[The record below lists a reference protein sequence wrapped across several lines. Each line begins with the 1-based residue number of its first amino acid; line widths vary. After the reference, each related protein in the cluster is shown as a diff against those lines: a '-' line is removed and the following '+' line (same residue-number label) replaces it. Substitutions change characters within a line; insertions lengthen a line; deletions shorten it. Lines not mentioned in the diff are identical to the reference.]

1 MSTNQR
7 RNNVLPKKK
16 VDLISKLV
24 TLVQEVTK
32 DIDLQHFLISLYDET
47 ANDKYT
53 GDLFG
58 GRSVDI
64 AKKIIARHA
73 QMYSKPYSRN
83 ASKGFFRGPTN
94 GPSMEFKF
102 KTEGDLLNFAFLMYL
117 DMKHDETI
125 SASVVDSNGKK
136 VLKPVSFEEFCGE
149 KIVVKTKTNNKSY
162 ESPVYMLFGRALVTK
177 NKPLVK
183 TPFIKKIEAVIEG
196 AQGKAETGVKQ
207 NFMNIYGSSLLTKEV
222 DADKSRVGGN
232 FLPDGHNGF
241 ISVDQEDKTATITRF
256 IDKTKYERESNKARV
271 AVLYPIVSVANLMD
285 PGKRMLIE
293 SAKEDTKYSMLAQGF
308 GNVNPSN
315 NNINTDAIIS
325 RLAWNYKK
333 PSFILRQPDGTGTA
347 LGAYY
352 TNRAITGSNGAKGK
366 GYAYIVK
373 RGNANKPNANKPNA
387 NKPNANKP
395 EGIYRLDSNMSKE
408 KAKSGT
414 TGDRLAKFFGD
425 FYQAL
430 TVISYIKYNE
440 NEKYHFA
447 LGTGDAMLANIFMF
461 MSSIGDSSPNLLFAM
476 SVQEKLKIYGK
487 ITNSIRVK
495 NLAVRAVTRM
505 TEASPS
511 PNRPQNRPQNRSQNS
526 RLNSILEGSGNSAN
540 TATSR
545 NSTASSGKKN
555 GNKNGKKNGK
565 NGVAAPKATPI
576 QVTNATISQLGK
588 RKRANNGP
596 PPVRGPNT
604 QSGVGSKNS
613 MAGNRNKNL
622 NNNASFSGNSQP
634 NANKPN
640 ANKPNANKS
649 NANKPNANKSNANKP
664 NANKVRITERNNQ
677 RGVKRARNNNNNNN
691 VNQPSAKRV
700 NVSRNKLI
708 QNLRKKKLRNFVVNG
723 LMKSYDN
730 KTKTANQII
739 REANNFGKTVA
750 AGITAQRMGT
760 LRNRP

>member
-53 GDLFG
+53 GELFG
-58 GRSVDI
+58 GKSVDI

-83 ASKGFFRGPTN
+83 ASKGFFRGPID

-125 SASVVDSNGKK
+125 SASVDDSNGKK

-222 DADKSRVGGN
+222 DADKSRVGSN

-373 RGNANKPNANKPNA
+373 RGKAV
-387 NKPNANKP
+387 
-395 EGIYRLDSNMSKE
+395 YRLDSNMSKE

-511 PNRPQNRPQNRSQNS
+511 PNRPRNRPQNRSQNS

-555 GNKNGKKNGK
+555 GNKNGNKNGKKNGKKNGNKNGK

-640 ANKPNANKS
+640 ANKPNANKP
-649 NANKPNANKSNANKP
+649 NANKPNANKP
-664 NANKVRITERNNQ
+664 NANKARITERNNQ

-739 REANNFGKTVA
+739 REANTFGKTVA

-760 LRNRP
+760 LRKRP

>member
-1 MSTNQR
+1 MSTTQR

-16 VDLISKLV
+16 VDLISKLL
-24 TLVQEVTK
+24 TLVQEVTE

-53 GDLFG
+53 GELFG
-58 GRSVDI
+58 GKSVDI

-196 AQGKAETGVKQ
+196 ARGHAETGVKQ

-222 DADKSRVGGN
+222 DADKSRVGSN

-308 GNVNPSN
+308 GNINPSN
-315 NNINTDAIIS
+315 KNINTDAIIS

-352 TNRAITGSNGAKGK
+352 TPRAITGSNGATGK

-373 RGNANKPNANKPNA
+373 RGNA

-430 TVISYIKYNE
+430 TVISYIKYNK

-511 PNRPQNRPQNRSQNS
+511 PNRPQNRPQNS

-555 GNKNGKKNGK
+555 GKKNGNKNGNKNGK

-576 QVTNATISQLGK
+576 QVVNANISQLGK
-588 RKRANNGP
+588 RKRANNNKNKNKNKS
-596 PPVRGPNT
+596 PPVGGPNT
-604 QSGVGSKNS
+604 QSGVGSRNS
-613 MAGNRNKNL
+613 IAGNRNKNL

-640 ANKPNANKS
+640 ANKPNAKKPNNRANLLAQIANLQARLSRSQAVAIETANAASAATNAAKAATKKLEETKNAS
-649 NANKPNANKSNANKP
+649 NAQAAKNAAAKNAAANNAAKKAANQAKATATKLKTLQRQLRTNANLPGASP
-664 NANKVRITERNNQ
+664 NQ
-677 RGVKRARNNNNNNN
+677 RPRKSAR
-691 VNQPSAKRV
+691 
-700 NVSRNKLI
+700 I
-708 QNLRKKKLRNFVVNG
+708 
-723 LMKSYDN
+723 
-730 KTKTANQII
+730 
-739 REANNFGKTVA
+739 FG
-750 AGITAQRMGT
+750 
-760 LRNRP
+760 NRP

>member
-1 MSTNQR
+1 MSTTQR

-32 DIDLQHFLISLYDET
+32 DTDLQHFLISLYDET

-53 GDLFG
+53 GELFG
-58 GRSVDI
+58 GKSVDI

-73 QMYSKPYSRN
+73 QMYSRPYSQN
-83 ASKGFFRGPTN
+83 ASKGFFRGGP
-94 GPSMEFKF
+94 PSMEFTF
-102 KTEGDLLNFAFLMYL
+102 KTEEDMLNFAFLMYL

-125 SASVVDSNGKK
+125 SATVVDSNGKK
-136 VLKPVSFEEFCGE
+136 VLKPVSFEDFCGE
-149 KIVVKTKTNNKSY
+149 NIVLKAKANNRSY
-162 ESPVYMLFGRALVTK
+162 ESPVYMLFGRALVSK

-196 AQGKAETGVKQ
+196 AGGKAETGVKQ

-222 DADKSRVGGN
+222 EADKSRVGSN

-256 IDKTKYERESNKARV
+256 IDNTKYKRQSNNARV

-333 PSFILRQPDGTGTA
+333 PSFILTQPNRTRTY

-373 RGNANKPNANKPNA
+373 RGKAQ
-387 NKPNANKP
+387 
-395 EGIYRLDSNMSKE
+395 YRLDSNMSKE

-430 TVISYIKYNE
+430 TVISYIKYNN

-461 MSSIGDSSPNLLFAM
+461 MSSIGGSSPNLLFAM

-511 PNRPQNRPQNRSQNS
+511 PNRPQNRPPNRPQNN

-545 NSTASSGKKN
+545 NSTASSR
-555 GNKNGKKNGK
+555 KKNGK

-576 QVTNATISQLGK
+576 QVVNANISQLGK
-588 RKRANNGP
+588 RKRANNNKNKNKNKS
-596 PPVRGPNT
+596 PPVGGPNT
-604 QSGVGSKNS
+604 QSGVGGRNS

-640 ANKPNANKS
+640 ANKPNNRSNLLAQIANLQTRLSRAQAAAIDTAKAAKAATNAANAATKKLEETKNAS
-649 NANKPNANKSNANKP
+649 NAQAAKNAAAKNAAANNAAKKAANQAKATATKLKTLQRQLRTNANLPGASP
-664 NANKVRITERNNQ
+664 NQ
-677 RGVKRARNNNNNNN
+677 RPRKSAR
-691 VNQPSAKRV
+691 
-700 NVSRNKLI
+700 I
-708 QNLRKKKLRNFVVNG
+708 
-723 LMKSYDN
+723 
-730 KTKTANQII
+730 
-739 REANNFGKTVA
+739 FG
-750 AGITAQRMGT
+750 
-760 LRNRP
+760 NRP

>member
-1 MSTNQR
+1 MNTTQR

-32 DIDLQHFLISLYDET
+32 DTDLQHFLISLYDET

-53 GDLFG
+53 GELFG
-58 GRSVDI
+58 GKSVDI

-73 QMYSKPYSRN
+73 QIYSRPYSQN
-83 ASKGFFRGPTN
+83 ASKGFFRGPAN

-125 SASVVDSNGKK
+125 SATVVDSNGKK
-136 VLKPVSFEEFCGE
+136 VLQPVSFEEFCG
-149 KIVVKTKTNNKSY
+149 KNIVVKTKTNNRSY
-162 ESPVYMLFGRALVTK
+162 DSPVYMLFGRALVTK

-207 NFMNIYGSSLLTKEV
+207 NFMNIYGSSLLTREV
-222 DADKSRVGGN
+222 EADKSRVGSN

-256 IDKTKYERESNKARV
+256 IDNTKYKRQSNNARV

-308 GNVNPSN
+308 GNVNPLN
-315 NNINTDAIIS
+315 KNINTDAIIS

-333 PSFILRQPDGTGTA
+333 PSFILTQPNRTRTY

-352 TNRAITGSNGAKGK
+352 TPKSLQSFDSEGKAVRGK

-373 RGNANKPNANKPNA
+373 R
-387 NKPNANKP
+387 
-395 EGIYRLDSNMSKE
+395 EGLREPYRLDSNMSKE

-430 TVISYIKYNE
+430 TVISYIKYNK

-461 MSSIGDSSPNLLFAM
+461 MSSIGGSSPNLLFAL

-545 NSTASSGKKN
+545 NSTASSRN
-555 GNKNGKKNGK
+555 KNGK

-576 QVTNATISQLGK
+576 QVVNATMSQLGK
-588 RKRANNGP
+588 RKRANNNNNKNKNKNKS
-596 PPVRGPNT
+596 PPVGGLNA
-604 QSGVGSKNS
+604 QSGVGSRNS
-613 MAGNRNKNL
+613 IVGNRNKNL

-640 ANKPNANKS
+640 AKKPNNRANLLAQIANLQARLSRSQAVAIETASAASAATNAAKAATKKLEETKNARNAQAAKNAAAKNVAANNAAKKAANQAKATATKLKTLQRQLRTNASLAGVSPNQGSRRSKRQKKS
-649 NANKPNANKSNANKP
+649 N
-664 NANKVRITERNNQ
+664 
-677 RGVKRARNNNNNNN
+677 
-691 VNQPSAKRV
+691 
-700 NVSRNKLI
+700 
-708 QNLRKKKLRNFVVNG
+708 
-723 LMKSYDN
+723 
-730 KTKTANQII
+730 
-739 REANNFGKTVA
+739 
-750 AGITAQRMGT
+750 
-760 LRNRP
+760 

>member
-1 MSTNQR
+1 MNTTQR

-53 GDLFG
+53 GELFG
-58 GRSVDI
+58 GKSVDI
-64 AKKIIARHA
+64 AKKIVARHA

-83 ASKGFFRGPTN
+83 ASKGFFRGPIN

-125 SASVVDSNGKK
+125 SASVDDSNGKK

-149 KIVVKTKTNNKSY
+149 KIVVKTKNNNKSY

-196 AQGKAETGVKQ
+196 ARGHAETGVKQ
-207 NFMNIYGSSLLTKEV
+207 NFMNIYGRSLLTKEV
-222 DADKSRVGGN
+222 DADKSRVGSN

-315 NNINTDAIIS
+315 KNINTDAIIS

-352 TNRAITGSNGAKGK
+352 TPRAITGSNGATGK

-373 RGNANKPNANKPNA
+373 RGNAKKPNANKPNA
-387 NKPNANKP
+387 NNAVTT
-395 EGIYRLDSNMSKE
+395 YRLDSNMSKE

-476 SVQEKLKIYGK
+476 SVQEKLKIYGE

-555 GNKNGKKNGK
+555 GNKNGNKNGKKNGNKNGNKNGK
-565 NGVAAPKATPI
+565 NGVAAPKATRI

-596 PPVRGPNT
+596 PPVRGPNA
-604 QSGVGSKNS
+604 QSGVGSRNSIVGNKKN
-613 MAGNRNKNL
+613 NI

-634 NANKPN
+634 NN
-640 ANKPNANKS
+640 
-649 NANKPNANKSNANKP
+649 
-664 NANKVRITERNNQ
+664 
-677 RGVKRARNNNNNNN
+677 RAKKLKIN
-691 VNQPSAKRV
+691 VNVAQRKKLLKNLKSKRV
-700 NVSRNKLI
+700 PNRTIES
-708 QNLRKKKLRNFVVNG
+708 
-723 LMKSYDN
+723 LMKNYNNKKMSY
-730 KTKTANQII
+730 NQVI
-739 REANNFGKTVA
+739 REGNNIGQKIVA
-750 AGITAQRMGT
+750 GNRAQRMNT

>member
-1 MSTNQR
+1 MNTTQR

-53 GDLFG
+53 GELFG
-58 GRSVDI
+58 GKSVDI

-83 ASKGFFRGPTN
+83 ASKGFFRGPIN

-125 SASVVDSNGKK
+125 SASSG
-136 VLKPVSFEEFCGE
+136 PVSFEEFCGE
-149 KIVVKTKTNNKSY
+149 KIVVKTKNNNKSY

-196 AQGKAETGVKQ
+196 AGGKAETGVKQ

-222 DADKSRVGGN
+222 DADKSRVGSN

-315 NNINTDAIIS
+315 KNINTDAIIS

-373 RGNANKPNANKPNA
+373 RGNA
-387 NKPNANKP
+387 
-395 EGIYRLDSNMSKE
+395 EYRLDSNMSKE

-440 NEKYHFA
+440 NKKYHFA

-487 ITNSIRVK
+487 ITNSIQVK

-545 NSTASSGKKN
+545 NSTASSGNKNGKKN
-555 GNKNGKKNGK
+555 GNKNGK

-576 QVTNATISQLGK
+576 QVTNATSSQLGK
-588 RKRANNGP
+588 RKRANNNNGP

-622 NNNASFSGNSQP
+622 KNNASFSGNSQP

-640 ANKPNANKS
+640 ANKPNNRSNLLAQIANLQARLSRAQAAAIETASAANVAANAAKAATKKLQETRNARNAQAAKNAREKNAAANNAAKEANAKAKKLARALKQLRT
-649 NANKPNANKSNANKP
+649 NANLPGASP
-664 NANKVRITERNNQ
+664 NQ
-677 RGVKRARNNNNNNN
+677 RPRKSAR
-691 VNQPSAKRV
+691 
-700 NVSRNKLI
+700 I
-708 QNLRKKKLRNFVVNG
+708 
-723 LMKSYDN
+723 
-730 KTKTANQII
+730 
-739 REANNFGKTVA
+739 
-750 AGITAQRMGT
+750 

>member
-1 MSTNQR
+1 MNTTQR

-16 VDLISKLV
+16 VDLIRKLV
-24 TLVQEVTK
+24 TLVQEVTE
-32 DIDLQHFLISLYDET
+32 DTDLQHFLISLYDET

-53 GDLFG
+53 GELFG
-58 GRSVDI
+58 GKSVDI

-73 QMYSKPYSRN
+73 QMYSRPYSRN

-125 SASVVDSNGKK
+125 SASSG
-136 VLKPVSFEEFCGE
+136 PVSFEEFCGE
-149 KIVVKTKTNNKSY
+149 KIVVKTKNNNKSY

-183 TPFIKKIEAVIEG
+183 TPFIKKIEAVIEDAG
-196 AQGKAETGVKQ
+196 GKAETGVKQ

-222 DADKSRVGGN
+222 DADKSRVGSN

-256 IDKTKYERESNKARV
+256 IDKTKYSRESNGARV

-285 PGKRMLIE
+285 PGKKMLIE

-315 NNINTDAIIS
+315 KNINTDAIIS

-352 TNRAITGSNGAKGK
+352 TPKSLQSFDNRGNAVRGK

-373 RGNANKPNANKPNA
+373 RGKA
-387 NKPNANKP
+387 
-395 EGIYRLDSNMSKE
+395 EYRLDSNMSKE

-461 MSSIGDSSPNLLFAM
+461 MSSIGGSSPNLLFAM

-511 PNRPQNRPQNRSQNS
+511 PNRPQNRSQNS

-555 GNKNGKKNGK
+555 GKKNGK

-576 QVTNATISQLGK
+576 QVINATISQLGK
-588 RKRANNGP
+588 RKRANNNNGP

-640 ANKPNANKS
+640 ANKPNNRSNLLAQIANLQARLSRAQAAAIETASAANVAANAAKAATKKLQETRNARNAQAAKNAREKNAAANNAAKEANAKAKKLARALKQLRT
-649 NANKPNANKSNANKP
+649 NANLPGASP
-664 NANKVRITERNNQ
+664 NQ
-677 RGVKRARNNNNNNN
+677 RPRKSAR
-691 VNQPSAKRV
+691 
-700 NVSRNKLI
+700 I
-708 QNLRKKKLRNFVVNG
+708 
-723 LMKSYDN
+723 
-730 KTKTANQII
+730 
-739 REANNFGKTVA
+739 
-750 AGITAQRMGT
+750 

>member
-1 MSTNQR
+1 MSTTQR

-24 TLVQEVTK
+24 TLVQEITK
-32 DIDLQHFLISLYDET
+32 DTDLQHFLISLYDET

-53 GDLFG
+53 GELFG
-58 GRSVDI
+58 GKSVDI

-73 QMYSKPYSRN
+73 QMYSRPYSQN
-83 ASKGFFRGPTN
+83 ASKGFFRGGPPT
-94 GPSMEFKF
+94 MEFTF
-102 KTEGDLLNFAFLMYL
+102 KTEEDMLNFAFLMYL
-117 DMKHDETI
+117 DMRHDETI
-125 SASVVDSNGKK
+125 SASSG
-136 VLKPVSFEEFCGE
+136 PVSFEEFCGE
-149 KIVVKTKTNNKSY
+149 NIVVKAKANNRSY

-183 TPFIKKIEAVIEG
+183 TPFIKKIEAVIVAAG
-196 AQGKAETGVKQ
+196 GKTETGVKQ
-207 NFMNIYGSSLLTKEV
+207 NFMNIYGTSLLTGEV
-222 DADKSRVGGN
+222 DADKSRVGSN

-256 IDKTKYERESNKARV
+256 IDNTKYERASNKARV

-285 PGKRMLIE
+285 PGKKMLIE

-315 NNINTDAIIS
+315 KNINTDAIIS

-333 PSFILRQPDGTGTA
+333 PSFILRQPNGTRTY
-347 LGAYY
+347 LETYY
-352 TNRAITGSNGAKGK
+352 TPRAITGSNGAKGK

-373 RGNANKPNANKPNA
+373 RGKA
-387 NKPNANKP
+387 
-395 EGIYRLDSNMSKE
+395 EYRLDSNMSKE

-430 TVISYIKYNE
+430 TVISYIKYNK

-461 MSSIGDSSPNLLFAM
+461 MSSIGGSSPNLLFAM

-495 NLAVRAVTRM
+495 NLAIRAVTRM

-511 PNRPQNRPQNRSQNS
+511 PNRPQNRPKNRSQNR
-526 RLNSILEGSGNSAN
+526 RLNSVLEGSGNSTN
-540 TATSR
+540 TANSR
-545 NSTASSGKKN
+545 KSTTSSGSKN
-555 GNKNGKKNGK
+555 GTTSSGSKAVANMIMKSQGQNKIKR
-565 NGVAAPKATPI
+565 TPI
-576 QVTNATISQLGK
+576 QIRNSNSNSNNNMNNANRALAGMLGRIAPPQEQK
-588 RKRANNGP
+588 RKRENNNNKNKNGP
-596 PPVRGPNT
+596 PPVRGPNA
-604 QSGVGSKNS
+604 QSGVGSRNSIVGNKN
-613 MAGNRNKNL
+613 NNL
-622 NNNASFSGNSQP
+622 NNVSQP
-634 NANKPN
+634 NAKK
-640 ANKPNANKS
+640 A
-649 NANKPNANKSNANKP
+649 
-664 NANKVRITERNNQ
+664 RINERNNQ
-677 RGVKRARNNNNNNN
+677 RGVKRVRNNN
-691 VNQPSAKRV
+691 VSQSTAKRV
-700 NVSRNKLI
+700 NTNRNKLLR
-708 QNLRKKKLRNFVVNG
+708 NLKKKNLRNFVVNG

-739 REANNFGKTVA
+739 REANNFGKTIA
-750 AGITAQRMGT
+750 AGRTAQRMGT
-760 LRNRP
+760 LRKRP

>member
-1 MSTNQR
+1 MNTTQR

-53 GDLFG
+53 GELFG
-58 GRSVDI
+58 GKSVDI
-64 AKKIIARHA
+64 AKKIVARHA
-73 QMYSKPYSRN
+73 QMYSKPYSQN

-222 DADKSRVGGN
+222 DADKSRVGSN
-232 FLPDGHNGF
+232 FLPNGHNGF

-315 NNINTDAIIS
+315 KNINTDAIIS

-352 TNRAITGSNGAKGK
+352 TPRAITGSNGATGK

-373 RGNANKPNANKPNA
+373 RGNAKKPNANKPNA
-387 NKPNANKP
+387 NNAVTT
-395 EGIYRLDSNMSKE
+395 YRLDSNMSKE

-487 ITNSIRVK
+487 ITNSIQVK

-555 GNKNGKKNGK
+555 GKKNGNKNGK

-576 QVTNATISQLGK
+576 QVINATISQLGK
-588 RKRANNGP
+588 RKRANNNNGP

-640 ANKPNANKS
+640 ANKPNANK
-649 NANKPNANKSNANKP
+649 A
-664 NANKVRITERNNQ
+664 RITERNNQ
-677 RGVKRARNNNNNNN
+677 RGVKRARNNNLNN
-691 VNQPSAKRV
+691 VSQPIAKKARIVSQSTAKRV

-739 REANNFGKTVA
+739 REANNIGKTIA

-760 LRNRP
+760 LRKRP

>member
-1 MSTNQR
+1 MNTTQR

-53 GDLFG
+53 GELFG
-58 GRSVDI
+58 GKSVDI
-64 AKKIIARHA
+64 AKKIVARHA

-83 ASKGFFRGPTN
+83 ASKGFFRGPIN

-125 SASVVDSNGKK
+125 SASSG
-136 VLKPVSFEEFCGE
+136 PVSFEEFCGE
-149 KIVVKTKTNNKSY
+149 KIVVKTKNNNKSY

-196 AQGKAETGVKQ
+196 ARGHAETGVKQ
-207 NFMNIYGSSLLTKEV
+207 NFMNIYGRSLLTKEV
-222 DADKSRVGGN
+222 DADKSRVGSN

-315 NNINTDAIIS
+315 KNINTDAIIS

-352 TNRAITGSNGAKGK
+352 TPRAITGSNGATGK

-373 RGNANKPNANKPNA
+373 RGNAKKPNANKPNA
-387 NKPNANKP
+387 NNAVTT
-395 EGIYRLDSNMSKE
+395 YRLDSNMSKE

-476 SVQEKLKIYGK
+476 SVQEKLKIYGE

-555 GNKNGKKNGK
+555 GNKNGNKNGK
-565 NGVAAPKATPI
+565 NGVAAPKATRI

-596 PPVRGPNT
+596 PPVRGPNA
-604 QSGVGSKNS
+604 QSGVGSRNSIVGNKKN
-613 MAGNRNKNL
+613 NI

-634 NANKPN
+634 NN
-640 ANKPNANKS
+640 
-649 NANKPNANKSNANKP
+649 
-664 NANKVRITERNNQ
+664 
-677 RGVKRARNNNNNNN
+677 RAKKLKIN
-691 VNQPSAKRV
+691 VNVAQRKKLLKNLKSKRV
-700 NVSRNKLI
+700 PNRTIES
-708 QNLRKKKLRNFVVNG
+708 
-723 LMKSYDN
+723 LMKNYNNKKMSY
-730 KTKTANQII
+730 NQVI
-739 REANNFGKTVA
+739 REGNNIGQKIVA
-750 AGITAQRMGT
+750 GNRAQRMNT